1 MALIPIGPT
10 AFAPTCVSIGYLRNC
25 PQPDTHSSIPMQVLG
40 LACCHSVKKQVHKD
54 ASILASRALTGRLR
68 WLWSQLGSQSPLQL
82 YKRCLSIIQ
91 KPLAMVKAFTHT
103 PPQLHTY
110 SPYHDSELCKQVTN
124 PWSCSRS
131 LVWSSSSSSSRRRGE
146 QARKEDD
153 SSADRRPGGKRG
165 EGERARGEDNSSADG
180 LRRHRSLV
188 FLSSRRG
195 RCRLRRRSAWVLA
208 DIVLGSWHIFASHPL
223 AGATA
228 PSAMRMK
235 VSLPSS
241 TSWRDGPRCNEGGE
255 STHRSLLS

>member
-1 MALIPIGPT
+1 M
-10 AFAPTCVSIGYLRNC
+10 
-25 PQPDTHSSIPMQVLG
+25 
-40 LACCHSVKKQVHKD
+40 
-54 ASILASRALTGRLR
+54 
-68 WLWSQLGSQSPLQL
+68 
-82 YKRCLSIIQ
+82 
-91 KPLAMVKAFTHT
+91 
-103 PPQLHTY
+103 
-110 SPYHDSELCKQVTN
+110 TN

-146 QARKEDD
+146 RARKEDD
-153 SSADRRPGGKRG
+153 SSADRRAGGKRG
-165 EGERARGEDNSSADG
+165 RGERARREDNSSADG

-208 DIVLGSWHIFASHPL
+208 DIVLGSWHIFASHPP

-241 TSWRDGPRCNEGGE
+241 TSWRDGPRCNEGKYAPLTLKLKPCCKGILQFQW
-255 STHRSLLS
+255 SLCLQQIQLLPNQE